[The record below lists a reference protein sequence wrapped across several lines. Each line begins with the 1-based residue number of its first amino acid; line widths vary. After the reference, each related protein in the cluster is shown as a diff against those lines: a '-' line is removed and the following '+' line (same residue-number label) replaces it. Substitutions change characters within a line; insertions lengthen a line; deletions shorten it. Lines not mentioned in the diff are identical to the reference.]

1 MPRNLRPVD
10 PRHVVK
16 IEVIELPLHYEQDE
30 GQYELRYGNTPDIY
44 ELHDLLS
51 LERTLKVLMP
61 KRVDDIL
68 CRLQNFRV
76 TYLNVRTGE
85 ITS

>member
-1 MPRNLRPVD
+1 MPRHLKSVD
-10 PRHVVK
+10 PSKVLK
-16 IEVIELPLHYEQDE
+16 IEVLDLPENYEVGE
-30 GQYELRYGNTPDIY
+30 GQYDLRWANNPDNY

-51 LERTLKVLMP
+51 LERALKGIIP

-76 TYLNVRTGE
+76 AYLNLATGE

>member
-1 MPRNLRPVD
+1 MPRYHKPVD
-10 PRHVVK
+10 PRHIIK
-16 IEVIELPLHYEQDE
+16 IEVLELPTVYEAGQ
-30 GQYELRYGNTPDIY
+30 GQYDLRKADTPDNY
-44 ELHDLLS
+44 ELHDLFS
-51 LERTLKVLMP
+51 LERELKRVMP

-76 TYLNVRTGE
+76 AYLNTESGE

>member
-1 MPRNLRPVD
+1 MPRYYKPVD
-10 PRHVVK
+10 PKYIIK
-16 IEVIELPLHYEQDE
+16 IDVLELPQVYAAGE
-30 GQYELRYGNTPDIY
+30 GQYELRQADTPDKY
-44 ELHDLLS
+44 ELHDLFS
-51 LERTLKVLMP
+51 LKRTLKTIMP

-76 TYLNVRTGE
+76 AYLNVATGE